1 MRKLIALTLLSA
13 LSASV
18 QATPPDAPNRLF
30 QGRDLFALQLTT
42 DPQIGPTAARSRM
55 CACRS
60 TS

>member
-13 LSASV
+13 LSASA

-30 QGRDLFALQLTT
+30 QGRDLFALQLAT
-42 DPQIGPTAARSRM
+42 DPQIRPDGREIAM